1 MKRGGRGRVL
11 VPGVCVAVLLALPF
25 AARPRKTTPVGQVAP
40 SETLVVLTPHNEA
53 IRAEMGH
60 GFIRHMAARGRRVEI
75 DWRSPGGAAE
85 ITRYLAAEYTAAFK
99 LHWTRTLG
107 QRWSGKIEAAISSP
121 GGNPSDPEVAS
132 ARRAFLTSNVGCGVD
147 VLFGSGSIEFARHA
161 EAGRLVDSGILQRH
175 PELFGDNGIPREA
188 GGEIYWDAEGRW
200 VGACLARFG
209 VCSNMDVLARLGF
222 HEPPSSWA
230 ELAHPALHGRLALAD
245 PTKSGSVGK
254 AFEMLVQ
261 NQMNEAWDLL
271 GGPRSSP
278 ASTDPKAVSDGR
290 GGDGD
295 PAGTA
300 TAAALDA
307 GERERRAQRDGWARA
322 IRLIRRIAGNGRYF
336 TDNASKIARDVAAG
350 DAAAGMCIDFYGR
363 IPDAESDAARAG
375 RSDLPPSSPADR
387 LVFRS
392 ARAGTS
398 LGADPIGLLRGAPHR
413 ELAIAFIDFVLSDE
427 GQKLW
432 ALRRGTPGGPVHHT
446 LGRLPIS
453 PRLNRPE
460 LDAHRFEP
468 QEDLRAAAQRFRY
481 RPGWTGPLFG
491 AIAFVVKATCV
502 DAEREL
508 QEAYG
513 ALAAA
518 GFPAAATDAFD
529 DLTLVDFDTVS
540 GPLREALRSPDPLA
554 SAKWAVHIA
563 QQARRQYRL
572 AAKLARATR
581 GGGR

>member
-1 MKRGGRGRVL
+1 MKPARRGPARSSGVL
-11 VPGVCVAVLLALPF
+11 LPGVLLAFLLALPF
-25 AARPRKTTPVGQVAP
+25 AARSRKSPSPSPSVNQATP

-53 IRAEMGH
+53 IRVEMGN
-60 GFIRHMAARGRRVEI
+60 GFARHMAARGRRVEI
-75 DWRSPGGAAE
+75 DWRSPGGGAD
-85 ITRYLAAEYTAAFK
+85 ITRYLAAEYAAAFR
-99 LHWTRTLG
+99 LYWTRTLER
-107 QRWSGKIEAAISSP
+107 RWSGKIEAALTSP
-121 GGNPSDPEVAS
+121 GADLSDPEVAS
-132 ARRAFLTSNVGCGVD
+132 ARHAFLTSDVGCGVD

-161 EAGRLVDSGILQRH
+161 DAGRLVDSGILQRH
-175 PELFGDNGIPREA
+175 PELFGQGEDGIPREA
-188 GGEIYWDAEGRW
+188 GGEVYWDARGLW

-209 VCSNMDVLARLGF
+209 ICSNMDVLARRGF
-222 HEPPSSWA
+222 HAPPSSWA
-230 ELAHPALHGRLALAD
+230 ELAHPALHGQLALAD

-271 GGPRSSP
+271 E
-278 ASTDPKAVSDGR
+278 
-290 GGDGD
+290 GD
-295 PAGTA
+295 PEARD
-300 TAAALDA
+300 AAAGGTPA
-307 GERERRAQRDGWARA
+307 EPERERRAQREGWARA
-322 IRLIRRIAGNGRYF
+322 MRLIRRIAGNSRYF
-336 TDNASKIARDVAAG
+336 TDNASKIARDVSVG

-363 IPDAESDAARAG
+363 IPDAEIAAGPGDGGVDARPASR
-375 RSDLPPSSPADR
+375 ADR

-413 ELAIAFIDFVLSDE
+413 ELAIAFIDFVLSDD

-432 ALRRGTPGGPVHHT
+432 AFRRGTPGGPIHHT

-468 QEDLRAAAQRFRY
+468 QEDLREAARRFRY

-491 AIAFVVKATCV
+491 AITFVVKATCV
-502 DAEREL
+502 DVEREL
-508 QEAYG
+508 QDAYG

-518 GFPAAATDAFD
+518 GFPTNATAAFD
-529 DLTLVDFDTVS
+529 DLGLVDYDTVS

-554 SAKWAVHIA
+554 SAEWAVRIA
-563 QQARRQYRL
+563 ARARSQYR
-572 AAKLARATR
+572 AAAQLARAA
-581 GGGR
+581 GAGRP